1 MGGIG
6 KMFINTPSLKE
17 SPVSE
22 ETSGRLADRIYERL
36 IEQIVVGEF
45 PIGERLPS
53 ENQLGTEHGVSRAVV
68 REALARLQA
77 DGVTITRRGA
87 GTYVQRQPG
96 REFLRLAPIGGMADL
111 MRCFEFRVAL
121 EGEAASL
128 AAQRRNDD
136 DLRTIE
142 AAFER
147 LNIINAK
154 GELGVEEDIIFHG
167 AIAAAS
173 RNQLFIQTLEA
184 LAKHVYNGMNLT
196 RHISL
201 SRNRRRL
208 AMVQEEHSRI
218 VQAIRDPDPD
228 EARAAM
234 RTHISNARSRALD
247 DSTEPS

>member
-1 MGGIG
+1 MI
-6 KMFINTPSLKE
+6 INMPAWKE
-17 SPVSE
+17 STVSE
-22 ETSGRLADRIYERL
+22 ELSGRLADRIYERV
-36 IEQIVVGEF
+36 IKQIVVGEF
-45 PIGERLPS
+45 HIGERLPS
-53 ENQLGTEHGVSRAVV
+53 ENQLGTELGVSRAVV

-96 REFLRLAPIGGMADL
+96 REFLRLAPIGGTADL

-128 AAQRRNDD
+128 AALRRNDD
-136 DLRTIE
+136 DLNTIE
-142 AAFER
+142 GAFER
-147 LNIINAK
+147 LNLINAAGK
-154 GELGVEEDIIFHG
+154 LGVEEDVIFHA

-184 LAKHVYNGMNLT
+184 LAKHVFNGMNLT

-218 VQAIRDPDPD
+218 VQAIRDLDPD

-234 RTHISNARSRALD
+234 RTHISNARNRALD
-247 DSTEPS
+247 ESAEPL